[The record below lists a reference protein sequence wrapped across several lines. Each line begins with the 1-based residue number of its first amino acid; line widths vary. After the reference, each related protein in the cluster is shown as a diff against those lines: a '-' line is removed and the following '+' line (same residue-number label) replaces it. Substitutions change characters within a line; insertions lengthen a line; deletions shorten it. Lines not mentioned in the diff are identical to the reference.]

1 MSDGLPRIWTYNDR
15 LVAESKR
22 YDVRSR
28 VHILKVW
35 MLEGRRAKVRW
46 GADELFAPRS
56 GLVVISMPKVTPRES
71 AVYQR
76 LIRWTA
82 V

>member
-22 YDVRSR
+22 YDVRGR

-35 MLEGRRAKVRW
+35 MLEGRRAKAGP
-46 GADELFAPRS
+46 GAVTLLPFCLSA
-56 GLVVISMPKVTPRES
+56 ISVFS
-71 AVYQR
+71 ACS
-76 LIRWTA
+76 
-82 V
+82 